1 MIMQKKKTKIQFG
14 CCDCRLSAVA
24 LCGSPNMWTDFNR
37 KTTKKDEFAKYFL
50 PLLTVLLT
58 TADLMLMTSVV
69 RPDGDCWKV
78 GTLKQKHPASPE
90 KRQRHTRPFL
100 ISA

>member
-1 MIMQKKKTKIQFG
+1 
-14 CCDCRLSAVA
+14 
-24 LCGSPNMWTDFNR
+24 MWTDFNR
-37 KTTKKDEFAKYFL
+37 KTTKKDELAKYFL

-58 TADLMLMTSVV
+58 TEDAEADLTLMASVV

-90 KRQRHTRPFL
+90 KTRRHTRPFL
-100 ISA
+100 ISV